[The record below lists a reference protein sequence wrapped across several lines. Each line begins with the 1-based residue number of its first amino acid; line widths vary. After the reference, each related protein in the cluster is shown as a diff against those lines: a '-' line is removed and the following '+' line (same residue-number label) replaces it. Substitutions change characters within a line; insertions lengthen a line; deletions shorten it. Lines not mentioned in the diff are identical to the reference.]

1 MTGCEGYRAIARV
14 YDRLNAELDYSAWAD
29 FIEAAFDRFLP
40 QKPELVLD
48 LACGTGSL
56 SVLLA
61 QRGHRVI
68 GADLSEDMLAEELYN
83 DNASFIVAVADDGT
97 VLGYAGLTVVLDEG
111 YINNV
116 AVRSQYRRMGVADA
130 LLGTFINFA
139 EDHLAFLTL
148 EVRASNDK
156 AISLYTK
163 NGFVQE
169 GRRKDYYKDPKE
181 DAIIMTRRFSGEEA

>member
-1 MTGCEGYRAIARV
+1 MDFRLLPMDRSTVPDVAAIER
-14 YDRLNAELDYSAWAD
+14 ECFSQPW
-29 FIEAAFDRFLP
+29 
-40 QKPELVLD
+40 
-48 LACGTGSL
+48 
-56 SVLLA
+56 
-61 QRGHRVI
+61 
-68 GADLSEDMLAEELYN
+68 SEDMLAEELYN

-169 GRRKDYYKDPKE
+169 GRRKDYYKAPKE
-181 DAIIMTRRFSGEEA
+181 DAIIMARRFSAEGA

>member
-1 MTGCEGYRAIARV
+1 MDFRLLPMDRSTVPDVVAIER
-14 YDRLNAELDYSAWAD
+14 ECFSQPW
-29 FIEAAFDRFLP
+29 
-40 QKPELVLD
+40 
-48 LACGTGSL
+48 
-56 SVLLA
+56 
-61 QRGHRVI
+61 
-68 GADLSEDMLAEELYN
+68 SEDMLAEELYN

>member
-1 MTGCEGYRAIARV
+1 MDFRLLPMDRSTVPDVAAIER
-14 YDRLNAELDYSAWAD
+14 ECFSQPW
-29 FIEAAFDRFLP
+29 
-40 QKPELVLD
+40 
-48 LACGTGSL
+48 
-56 SVLLA
+56 
-61 QRGHRVI
+61 
-68 GADLSEDMLAEELYN
+68 SEDMLAEELYN

-130 LLGTFINFA
+130 LLGTFIHFA

>member
-1 MTGCEGYRAIARV
+1 MDFRLLPMDRSTVPDVAAIER
-14 YDRLNAELDYSAWAD
+14 ECFSQPW
-29 FIEAAFDRFLP
+29 
-40 QKPELVLD
+40 
-48 LACGTGSL
+48 
-56 SVLLA
+56 
-61 QRGHRVI
+61 
-68 GADLSEDMLAEELYN
+68 SEDMLAEELYN

-111 YINNV
+111 YINNI

-181 DAIIMTRRFSGEEA
+181 DAIIMTRRFSGEGA

>member
-1 MTGCEGYRAIARV
+1 MDFRLLPMDRSTVPDGAAIER
-14 YDRLNAELDYSAWAD
+14 ECFSQPW
-29 FIEAAFDRFLP
+29 
-40 QKPELVLD
+40 
-48 LACGTGSL
+48 
-56 SVLLA
+56 
-61 QRGHRVI
+61 
-68 GADLSEDMLAEELYN
+68 SEDMLAEELYN

-111 YINNV
+111 YINNI

-130 LLGTFINFA
+130 LLGTFIHFA

-169 GRRKDYYKDPKE
+169 GRRKDYYKAPKE
-181 DAIIMTRRFSGEEA
+181 DAIIMTRRFSGEGA

>member
-1 MTGCEGYRAIARV
+1 MDFRLLPMDRSTVPDVAAIER
-14 YDRLNAELDYSAWAD
+14 ECFSQPW
-29 FIEAAFDRFLP
+29 
-40 QKPELVLD
+40 
-48 LACGTGSL
+48 
-56 SVLLA
+56 
-61 QRGHRVI
+61 
-68 GADLSEDMLAEELYN
+68 SEDMLAEELYN
-83 DNASFIVAVADDGT
+83 DNASFIVAVAVDGT
-97 VLGYAGLTVVLDEG
+97 VQDYDGLTVVLDEG

-130 LLGTFINFA
+130 LLGTFIRFA
-139 EDHLAFLTL
+139 EEHLTFLTL
-148 EVRASNDK
+148 EVRASNHK

>member
-1 MTGCEGYRAIARV
+1 MDFRLLPMDRSTVPDVAAIER
-14 YDRLNAELDYSAWAD
+14 ECFSQPW
-29 FIEAAFDRFLP
+29 
-40 QKPELVLD
+40 
-48 LACGTGSL
+48 
-56 SVLLA
+56 
-61 QRGHRVI
+61 
-68 GADLSEDMLAEELYN
+68 SEDMLAEELYN

-111 YINNV
+111 YINNI

-130 LLGTFINFA
+130 LLGTFIHFA
-139 EDHLAFLTL
+139 EEHLAFLTL

-169 GRRKDYYKDPKE
+169 GRRKDYYKAPKE
-181 DAIIMTRRFSGEEA
+181 DAIIMTRRFSGEGA

>member
-1 MTGCEGYRAIARV
+1 MDFRLLPMDRSTVPDVAAIER
-14 YDRLNAELDYSAWAD
+14 ECFSQPW
-29 FIEAAFDRFLP
+29 
-40 QKPELVLD
+40 
-48 LACGTGSL
+48 
-56 SVLLA
+56 
-61 QRGHRVI
+61 
-68 GADLSEDMLAEELYN
+68 SEDMLAEELYN
-83 DNASFIVAVADDGT
+83 DNASFIVAEADDGT

-130 LLGTFINFA
+130 LLGTFIHFA
-139 EDHLAFLTL
+139 EEHLAFLTL

-181 DAIIMTRRFSGEEA
+181 DAIIMTRRFSGEGA

>member
-1 MTGCEGYRAIARV
+1 MDFRLLPMDRSTVPDVAAIER
-14 YDRLNAELDYSAWAD
+14 ECFSQPW
-29 FIEAAFDRFLP
+29 
-40 QKPELVLD
+40 
-48 LACGTGSL
+48 
-56 SVLLA
+56 
-61 QRGHRVI
+61 
-68 GADLSEDMLAEELYN
+68 SEDMLAEELYN

-111 YINNV
+111 YINNI

-169 GRRKDYYKDPKE
+169 GRRKDYYKAPKE
-181 DAIIMTRRFSGEEA
+181 DAIIMTRRFSGEGA

>member
-1 MTGCEGYRAIARV
+1 MDFRLLPMDRSTVPDVAAIER
-14 YDRLNAELDYSAWAD
+14 ECFSQPW
-29 FIEAAFDRFLP
+29 
-40 QKPELVLD
+40 
-48 LACGTGSL
+48 
-56 SVLLA
+56 
-61 QRGHRVI
+61 
-68 GADLSEDMLAEELYN
+68 SEDMLAEELYN
-83 DNASFIVAVADDGT
+83 DNASFIVAEADDGT

-111 YINNV
+111 YINNI

-181 DAIIMTRRFSGEEA
+181 DAIIMTRRFSGEGA

>member
-1 MTGCEGYRAIARV
+1 MDFRLLPMDRSTVPDVAAIER
-14 YDRLNAELDYSAWAD
+14 ECFSQPW
-29 FIEAAFDRFLP
+29 
-40 QKPELVLD
+40 
-48 LACGTGSL
+48 
-56 SVLLA
+56 
-61 QRGHRVI
+61 
-68 GADLSEDMLAEELYN
+68 SEDMLAEELYN

-111 YINNV
+111 YINNI
-116 AVRSQYRRMGVADA
+116 AVKSQYRRMGVADA
-130 LLGTFINFA
+130 LLGTFIHFA

>member
-1 MTGCEGYRAIARV
+1 MDFRLLPMDRSTVPDVAAIER
-14 YDRLNAELDYSAWAD
+14 ECFSQPW
-29 FIEAAFDRFLP
+29 
-40 QKPELVLD
+40 
-48 LACGTGSL
+48 
-56 SVLLA
+56 
-61 QRGHRVI
+61 
-68 GADLSEDMLAEELYN
+68 SEDMLAEELYN
-83 DNASFIVAVADDGT
+83 DNASFIVAVADDGA

-169 GRRKDYYKDPKE
+169 GRRKDYYKAPKE
-181 DAIIMTRRFSGEEA
+181 DAIIMTRRFSGEGA

>member
-1 MTGCEGYRAIARV
+1 MDFRLLPMDRSTVPDVAAIER
-14 YDRLNAELDYSAWAD
+14 ECFSQPW
-29 FIEAAFDRFLP
+29 
-40 QKPELVLD
+40 
-48 LACGTGSL
+48 
-56 SVLLA
+56 
-61 QRGHRVI
+61 
-68 GADLSEDMLAEELYN
+68 SEDMLAEELYN

-130 LLGTFINFA
+130 LLGTFIHFA

-169 GRRKDYYKDPKE
+169 GRRKDYYKAPKE
-181 DAIIMTRRFSGEEA
+181 DAIIMTRRFSGEGA

>member
-1 MTGCEGYRAIARV
+1 MDFRLLPMDRSTVPDVAAIER
-14 YDRLNAELDYSAWAD
+14 ECFSQPW
-29 FIEAAFDRFLP
+29 
-40 QKPELVLD
+40 
-48 LACGTGSL
+48 
-56 SVLLA
+56 
-61 QRGHRVI
+61 
-68 GADLSEDMLAEELYN
+68 SENMLAEELYN

-111 YINNV
+111 YINNI
-116 AVRSQYRRMGVADA
+116 AVKSQYRRMGVADA
-130 LLGTFINFA
+130 LLGTFIHFA

>member
-1 MTGCEGYRAIARV
+1 MDFRLLPMDRSTVPDVAAIER
-14 YDRLNAELDYSAWAD
+14 ECFSQPW
-29 FIEAAFDRFLP
+29 
-40 QKPELVLD
+40 
-48 LACGTGSL
+48 
-56 SVLLA
+56 
-61 QRGHRVI
+61 
-68 GADLSEDMLAEELYN
+68 SEDMLAEELYN

-111 YINNV
+111 YINNI

-130 LLGTFINFA
+130 LLGTFIHFA

>member
-1 MTGCEGYRAIARV
+1 MDFRLLPMDRSTVPDVAAIER
-14 YDRLNAELDYSAWAD
+14 ECFSQPW
-29 FIEAAFDRFLP
+29 
-40 QKPELVLD
+40 
-48 LACGTGSL
+48 
-56 SVLLA
+56 
-61 QRGHRVI
+61 
-68 GADLSEDMLAEELYN
+68 SEDMLAEELYN
-83 DNASFIVAVADDGT
+83 DNASFIVAVADDGA
-97 VLGYAGLTVVLDEG
+97 VLGYAGRTVVLDEG

-169 GRRKDYYKDPKE
+169 GRRKDYYKAPKE
-181 DAIIMTRRFSGEEA
+181 DAIIMTRRFSGEGA

>member
-1 MTGCEGYRAIARV
+1 MDFRLLPMDRSTVPDVAAIER
-14 YDRLNAELDYSAWAD
+14 ECFSQPW
-29 FIEAAFDRFLP
+29 
-40 QKPELVLD
+40 
-48 LACGTGSL
+48 
-56 SVLLA
+56 
-61 QRGHRVI
+61 
-68 GADLSEDMLAEELYN
+68 SEDMLAEELYN

-130 LLGTFINFA
+130 LLGAFIRFA

-156 AISLYTK
+156 AICLYAK

-181 DAIIMTRRFSGEEA
+181 DAIIMTRRFSGGEA

>member
-1 MTGCEGYRAIARV
+1 MDFRLLPMDRSTVPDVAAIERECFS
-14 YDRLNAELDYSAWAD
+14 RPW
-29 FIEAAFDRFLP
+29 
-40 QKPELVLD
+40 
-48 LACGTGSL
+48 
-56 SVLLA
+56 
-61 QRGHRVI
+61 
-68 GADLSEDMLAEELYN
+68 SEDMLAEELYN

-111 YINNV
+111 YINNI

-130 LLGTFINFA
+130 LLGTFIHFA

-181 DAIIMTRRFSGEEA
+181 DAIIMTRRFSGEGA

>member
-1 MTGCEGYRAIARV
+1 MDFRLLPMDRSTVPDVAAIER
-14 YDRLNAELDYSAWAD
+14 ECFSQPW
-29 FIEAAFDRFLP
+29 
-40 QKPELVLD
+40 
-48 LACGTGSL
+48 
-56 SVLLA
+56 
-61 QRGHRVI
+61 
-68 GADLSEDMLAEELYN
+68 SEDMLAEELYN

-111 YINNV
+111 YINNI

>member
-1 MTGCEGYRAIARV
+1 MDFRLLPMDRSTVPDVAAIER
-14 YDRLNAELDYSAWAD
+14 ECFSQPW
-29 FIEAAFDRFLP
+29 
-40 QKPELVLD
+40 
-48 LACGTGSL
+48 
-56 SVLLA
+56 
-61 QRGHRVI
+61 
-68 GADLSEDMLAEELYN
+68 SEDMLAEELYN

-181 DAIIMTRRFSGEEA
+181 DAIIMTRRFSGEGA

>member
-1 MTGCEGYRAIARV
+1 MDFRLLPMDRSTVPDVAAIER
-14 YDRLNAELDYSAWAD
+14 ECFSQPW
-29 FIEAAFDRFLP
+29 
-40 QKPELVLD
+40 
-48 LACGTGSL
+48 
-56 SVLLA
+56 
-61 QRGHRVI
+61 
-68 GADLSEDMLAEELYN
+68 SEDMLAEELYN